1 MGLFDS
7 KEEKDA
13 KKEAKL
19 KEAMAKYGLQDIS
32 DDYAPYVRDIQ
43 LELMGNKLIEFG
55 TALQGNGVDSA
66 KMSYLSAIMKQNWII
81 IRLLDEIAKSK

>member
-7 KEEKDA
+7 KEQKDA
-13 KKEAKL
+13 KKEAKV

-32 DDYAPYVRDIQ
+32 DDYAPYVREIQ
-43 LELMGNKLIEFG
+43 LDLMGNKLIEFG

-66 KMSYLSAIMKQNWII
+66 KMSYLSAILKQNWII
-81 IRLLDEIAKSK
+81 IRLLDEIANK